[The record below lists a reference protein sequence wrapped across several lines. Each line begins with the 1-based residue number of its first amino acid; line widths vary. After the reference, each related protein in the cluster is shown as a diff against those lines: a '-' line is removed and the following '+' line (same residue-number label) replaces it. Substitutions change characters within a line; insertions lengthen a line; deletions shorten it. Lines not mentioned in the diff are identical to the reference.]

1 MEIKMDISKIMIK
14 KRITKMKRQ
23 RKRERLRKSER
34 RGSIGIEGE

>member
-1 MEIKMDISKIMIK
+1 MDITKIMIK